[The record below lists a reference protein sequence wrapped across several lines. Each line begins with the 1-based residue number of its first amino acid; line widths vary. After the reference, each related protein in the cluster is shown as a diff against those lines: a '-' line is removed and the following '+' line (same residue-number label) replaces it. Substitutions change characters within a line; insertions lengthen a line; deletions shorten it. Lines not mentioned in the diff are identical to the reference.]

1 MSERSIS
8 TVPGASTLAA
18 SWCPRTARR
27 VIRSP
32 RSTTVAAC
40 SRVEA
45 VALSAQD
52 PLVYSTFLGGQDGFE
67 SVGTLAVRADGTVY
81 LDLRSEDGDLPVMSP
96 NAVYPMHIG
105 GGTDSWIAVL
115 GPVVQ

>member
-1 MSERSIS
+1 M
-8 TVPGASTLAA
+8 
-18 SWCPRTARR
+18 
-27 VIRSP
+27 
-32 RSTTVAAC
+32 
-40 SRVEA
+40 
-45 VALSAQD
+45 ALSAQD